1 MVINGSAMELAETK
15 SALVPRARTIM
26 VLAHSVVNIFMKIA
40 LVIRHPKLV
49 GFCDVIILHAIPLG
63 ITIDK
68 IAVDN

>member
-40 LVIRHPKLV
+40 LVIMQKNQ
-49 GFCDVIILHAIPLG
+49 
-63 ITIDK
+63 K
-68 IAVDN
+68 INKTKYMIN